1 MNDLNSSLT
10 ALNATVARL
19 EGGLDHV
26 EGTRKVAGSIPAG
39 TTRISAGHRISGIR
53 LPIPCHSGTR
63 LSAVY
68 PPSRSSSEPVE
79 RIRHTIQVGIVEI
92 HLPLSLESA
101 PTIAEAAVA
110 HPIPVAEV
118 GRS

>member
-1 MNDLNSSLT
+1 MLVFDLVRLSAAVPWLSGRASASHAEGRWFDPSRDHQNQCRLQDFQVSDFRSL
-10 ALNATVARL
+10 A
-19 EGGLDHV
+19 
-26 EGTRKVAGSIPAG
+26 
-39 TTRISAGHRISGIR
+39 
-53 LPIPCHSGTR
+53 HSGTW